1 MTDEKMDM
9 VRAIPGVSNVELS
22 QTETDTLNV
31 VLGEALHT
39 PQSTASV
46 AMAIAKQF
54 PSCPVKYG
62 VPNFMGTTEALYS
75 FVPLPGMLL
84 TEQLNAL
91 FRFSIY
97 YGIAVC
103 IFCASPK
110 ALLIPVLTGALTAAV
125 HRFDVGQRTNT
136 IEMMRNEGLERDPET
151 ARLCRAPTKDNPFM
165 NPAIGDMGAVLV
177 GGTRPPCDIT
187 RPSVRKRVD
196 KLFHGDKWQEPHDVF
211 KRNSGFRQ
219 FYTVAAPNDQGAFAN
234 WLFNDRSISY
244 SRKTQ

>member
-1 MTDEKMDM
+1 MNDN
-9 VRAIPGVSNVELS
+9 A
-22 QTETDTLNV
+22 
-31 VLGEALHT
+31 
-39 PQSTASV
+39 TATTT
-46 AMAIAKQF
+46 IWHDDLR
-54 PSCPVKYG
+54 
-62 VPNFMGTTEALYS
+62 NFMGTTEALYS

-125 HRFDVGQRTNT
+125 HRFNVGQRTNT

-151 ARLCRAPTKDNPFM
+151 ARLCRAPTKENPFM